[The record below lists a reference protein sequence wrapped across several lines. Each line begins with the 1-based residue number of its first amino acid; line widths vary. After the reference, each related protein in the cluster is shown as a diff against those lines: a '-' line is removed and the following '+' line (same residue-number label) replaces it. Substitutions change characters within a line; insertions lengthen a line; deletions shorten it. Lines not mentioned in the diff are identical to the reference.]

1 MELEAP
7 EPKRRLHS
15 AQFHPILRQWQS
27 SNTSITPFNLLYPI
41 FVIDIPDAVQEITS
55 MPGIK
60 RFGVEM
66 LQDHLTPLI
75 KKGLSSVLLFGV
87 ITNLPKDERGSS
99 ADSSNSPV
107 IQAIKKLKELF
118 PDLLICCDVC
128 LCGYTNH
135 GHCGILNEDGN
146 INNDKSI
153 CRIAEIATAYA
164 KEGCHVVAPSD
175 MMDGRVGAI
184 KQALAKSHK
193 LSSTAVLSY
202 AAKFA
207 SNFYGPFRN
216 AAKSA
221 PSFGDRRCYQL
232 PPGSSGLA
240 HLAIKR
246 DVEEGAEM
254 LIVKPGM
261 SYLDIVSQVKQNF
274 PNHPLFVYQV
284 SGEYAMLH
292 HGAAAGAFSL
302 KDMVLEVFTC
312 MRRAGAD
319 VIITYFTPMVLEWL
333 TSS

>member
-1 MELEAP
+1 MAFEAP

-27 SNTSITPFNLLYPI
+27 SNTSITPLNLLYPI
-41 FVIDIPDAVQEITS
+41 FVIDTPDEIQEISS

-60 RFGVEM
+60 RYGIDKLE
-66 LQDHLTPLI
+66 DHLTPLV
-75 KKGLSSVLLFGV
+75 KKGLSSVLIFGV
-87 ITNLPKDERGSS
+87 LTNLPKDARGSS
-99 ADSSNSPV
+99 ADNPKSPV
-107 IQAIKKLKELF
+107 IQAIRKLKGSF
-118 PDLLICCDVC
+118 PELLICCDVC

-135 GHCGILNEDGN
+135 GHCGILDEDGN
-146 INNDKSI
+146 IDNDKSI
-153 CRIAEIATAYA
+153 CRIAEISVAYA
-164 KEGCHVVAPSD
+164 KEGCHVIAPSD

-184 KQALAKSHK
+184 KKALSNSKK
-193 LSSTAVLSY
+193 LSSVAVLSY

-207 SNFYGPFRN
+207 SSFYGPFRN
-216 AAKSA
+216 AANSA

-246 DVEEGAEM
+246 DIEEGAEM
-254 LIVKPGM
+254 LMVKPGM
-261 SYLDIVSQVKQNF
+261 SYLDIVTQVKKDF

-292 HGAAAGAFSL
+292 YGAASGAFSL

-312 MRRAGAD
+312 MRRAGK
-319 VIITYFTPMVLEWL
+319 F
-333 TSS
+333 